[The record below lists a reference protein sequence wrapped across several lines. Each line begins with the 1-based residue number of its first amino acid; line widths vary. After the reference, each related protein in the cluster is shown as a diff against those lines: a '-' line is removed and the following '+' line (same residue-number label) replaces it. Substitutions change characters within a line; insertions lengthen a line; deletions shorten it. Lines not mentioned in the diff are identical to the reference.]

1 MTCFA
6 GGCGAFYLSM
16 ETRSVYYMIN
26 SHNIFKR
33 LFPDYVT
40 FVVAKI
46 SLSIALSIV
55 ALSIFLPSFNAA
67 IKYEL
72 IYATPILGYNHII
85 DFGSENSVASY
96 FLYLLE
102 ISTAAFFLAA
112 FVLTRRQF
120 FLFFAILYLVIF
132 FDDYLQIHERFG
144 GFLVHNFELITV
156 LYLREQD
163 VGELL
168 AWVTM
173 AVCILPLGITS
184 FQKLEESDHF
194 YYMAVASSFI
204 LLLFCGVLLD
214 MVHSHTDGIISHA
227 IGILEDGG
235 ELVAV
240 ALTFALAFSRVKQGI
255 NWR

>member
-1 MTCFA
+1 
-6 GGCGAFYLSM
+6 
-16 ETRSVYYMIN
+16 MIN
-26 SHNIFKR
+26 SHNIFRR

-40 FVVAKI
+40 FMVAKI

-55 ALSIFLPSFNAA
+55 AVSILLPSFNAA

-132 FDDYLQIHERFG
+132 FDDYLQIHEKFG

-163 VGELL
+163 VAELL

-184 FQKLEESDHF
+184 FQKLEECDHF
-194 YYMAVASSFI
+194 YYVAVASLFI
-204 LLLFCGVLLD
+204 LLLFSGVLLD
-214 MVHSHTDGIISHA
+214 MVHSQTDGIISHA

-240 ALTFALAFSRVKQGI
+240 ALTFALAFSRAKQGI
-255 NWR
+255 TWR